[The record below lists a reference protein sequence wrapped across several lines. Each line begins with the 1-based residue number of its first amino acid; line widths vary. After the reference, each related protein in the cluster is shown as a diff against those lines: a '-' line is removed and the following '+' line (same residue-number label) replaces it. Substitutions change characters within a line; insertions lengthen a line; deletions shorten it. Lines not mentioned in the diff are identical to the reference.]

1 MRTHPA
7 LTDTFLVD
15 PARDPDRPDTPTHTP
30 VVRSVEAAEET
41 ETERAWRYTVRIFW
55 EGGRLTTHAA
65 TLRWADHDH
74 WSGGAHPPSRVME
87 AAVQAAGA
95 TLGPDAL
102 PDRFDASSL
111 RRLVTDLDARIR
123 ELL

>member
-1 MRTHPA
+1 MN
-7 LTDTFLVD
+7 
-15 PARDPDRPDTPTHTP
+15 PARDPDQPDAGTHPPRPSSPP
-30 VVRSVEAAEET
+30 GVRSVEATEET
-41 ETERAWRYTVRIFW
+41 EAARAWTYTLRVFW

-74 WSGGAHPPSRVME
+74 WSGGAHPPSRVLE
-87 AAVQAAGA
+87 CVARAAAE

-102 PDRFDASSL
+102 PTRFDASSL
-111 RRLVTDLDARIR
+111 RRRVKDLDARVR